1 MGPTGSIT
9 NISSSTNHLP
19 IDRNIENLSSKKIR
33 FQQEDRTLNTID
45 EEEEKTNLRIM
56 WYIVAYYIVNV
67 KQNVIRKI
75 TISSFSS
82 EDNRNNLKQFEYKSS
97 CRIARDRYV

>member
-1 MGPTGSIT
+1 MGPTASIT

-19 IDRNIENLSSKKIR
+19 IHRNIENVSSKKIR

-45 EEEEKTNLRIM
+45 EEGKTNLRIM
-56 WYIVAYYIVNV
+56 CYIVAYYIVDV

-75 TISSFSS
+75 TITSFFS
-82 EDNRNNLKQFEYKSS
+82 EDNRNNLKQLEYKSS
-97 CRIARDRYV
+97 CRIARDHYV